1 MGSSHGTTHERTPE
15 PIQTIN
21 VEPTICSLCLDRNQ
35 RVRQSVCTCN
45 HCSLPL
51 CSDCMGE
58 HIDELPKNI
67 AQLTHQLHELEKIFQ
82 SKQNMVQ
89 EEISKSTA
97 EIKQCFKTYQND
109 LLEAHQAIIVGVEK
123 AKQDAK
129 VINQSIKLFFNIIF
143 SRNI

>member
-1 MGSSHGTTHERTPE
+1 MG
-15 PIQTIN
+15 
-21 VEPTICSLCLDRNQ
+21 D
-35 RVRQSVCTCN
+35 
-45 HCSLPL
+45 
-51 CSDCMGE
+51 

-67 AQLTHQLHELEKIFQ
+67 AQLTRQLHELERVFQ

-89 EEISKSTA
+89 EEVAKSTD

-129 VINQSIKLFFNIIF
+129 VIQPIDKIIF
-143 SRNI
+143 

>member
-1 MGSSHGTTHERTPE
+1 MGLAQGTIQERTPE
-15 PIQTIN
+15 PIQRTR
-21 VEPTICSLCLDRNQ
+21 VEPTICSLCSDRYQ
-35 RVRQSVCTCN
+35 RARQSVCTCN

-51 CSDCMGE
+51 CSDCMGD

-67 AQLTHQLHELEKIFQ
+67 AQLTRQLHELERVFQ

-89 EEISKSTA
+89 EEVAKSTD

-129 VINQSIKLFFNIIF
+129 VIQPIDKIIF
-143 SRNI
+143 